1 MEGASLEAHGT
12 IPFALLP
19 ANLPVELPRRQGP
32 AKFTADLKGV
42 SLAAVP
48 GMPKTVSG
56 ALSAHLEAEALQPE
70 LEAVKATLT
79 IPELRATFDTYSVAQ
94 KASPKSDSKTEWRA
108 SGNSN

>member
-1 MEGASLEAHGT
+1 
-12 IPFALLP
+12 
-19 ANLPVELPRRQGP
+19 
-32 AKFTADLKGV
+32 
-42 SLAAVP
+42 
-48 GMPKTVSG
+48 MPKTVSG

-94 KASPKSDSKTEWRA
+94 KGISEIGLENGKWRA